1 MSEKLLEALELTM
14 KLQRANIEAKK
25 WHRDEY
31 PEKIKVYTDILQK
44 VKDTEKVDSIQ
55 ALIKVL
61 KKLDDGE
68 NPMMAMMFCAAAVD
82 MI

>member
-1 MSEKLLEALELTM
+1 MNGKLLESLEISL
-14 KLQRANIEAKK
+14 KLQRANDTAKK
-25 WHRDEY
+25 WHGEEY
-31 PEKIKVYTDILQK
+31 PEKIKVYIDILQK
-44 VKDTEKVDSIQ
+44 VKETENIDTMQ

-82 MI
+82 MV